1 MRQLNYKHLHYF
13 WVVAREGGI
22 ANASRTLFLTPQ
34 TISGQITALEQQ
46 VGEKLFVRKGRRLE
60 MTEVGRLVYQYADEM
75 FRLGTELKDALS
87 GRLPGGVQTFTVGIS
102 DAVPKM
108 LAYRLIEPALRGE
121 HSFRIVCHEGRF
133 DDLLGRLA
141 IHRLD
146 LVIADAPVAPG
157 MHLKVY
163 NHALGDS
170 GMSFLAAKKLA
181 GRLRG
186 KFPHSLDGAPM
197 LLPGVNAGM
206 RRLLQQWL
214 EQSGVQP
221 VITAEFDDSALMKV
235 FGEAGVGVFA
245 VPTAIEKE
253 VVQQH
258 DVQVVGR
265 TDEIREQFYALSAE
279 RKIKH
284 PAVLAISDA
293 ARRRLLS

>member
-22 ANASRTLFLTPQ
+22 ANASRSLYLTPQ

-60 MTEVGRLVYQYADEM
+60 MTEVGRMVYQYADEM

-102 DAVPKM
+102 DAVPKL
-108 LAYRLIEPALRGE
+108 LAYRLLEPALRGE
-121 HSFRIVCHEGRF
+121 QSFRVVCHEGRF

-146 LVIADAPVAPG
+146 LVIADAPVPPG

-163 NHALGDS
+163 NHALGES
-170 GMSFLAAKKLA
+170 GMSFLATKKLA
-181 GRLRG
+181 QRMPG
-186 KFPHSLDGAPM
+186 KFPKSLDGAPM
-197 LLPGVNAGM
+197 LLPGVHAGM

-214 EQSGVQP
+214 EQHGVQP
-221 VITAEFDDSALMKV
+221 AIAAECDDSALLKV
-235 FGEAGVGVFA
+235 FGEAGIGVFA
-245 VPTAIEKE
+245 VPTAIERE

-258 DVQVVGR
+258 DVQVIGR
-265 TDEIREQFYALSAE
+265 TDEIREQYYALSAE

-293 ARRRLLS
+293 ARRRLSA

>member
-22 ANASRTLFLTPQ
+22 ANASRSLYLTPQ

-87 GRLPGGVQTFTVGIS
+87 GRLPGGVQIFTVGVS
-102 DAVPKM
+102 DAVPKL
-108 LAYRLIEPALRGE
+108 LAYRLLEPALRGE
-121 HSFRIVCHEGRF
+121 QSFRVVCHEGRF

-141 IHRLD
+141 VHRLD
-146 LVIADAPVAPG
+146 LVIADAPVSPG

-163 NHALGDS
+163 NHALGES
-170 GMSFLAAKKLA
+170 GMSFLATKKLA
-181 GRLRG
+181 QRLRG
-186 KFPHSLDGAPM
+186 KFPNSLDGAPM
-197 LLPGVNAGM
+197 VMPGVHAGM

-221 VITAEFDDSALMKV
+221 VIAAECDDSALLKV

-253 VVQQH
+253 VAQQH
-258 DVQVVGR
+258 EVQVVGR
-265 TDEIREQFYALSAE
+265 TDEIREQYYALSAE

-293 ARRRLLS
+293 ARRRLAA